1 MAYPIFN
8 APIDQYIIIEM
19 RKMWLN
25 DAVNRFISIQLVCAS
40 AIVTFVFAQSMP
52 IKRNRNEN
60 KGNNGPFKEGKKR

>member
-1 MAYPIFN
+1 
-8 APIDQYIIIEM
+8 M